1 MRCVQ
6 ASSRPEGE
14 GMQPRLRS
22 SLSVRAEDKQDL
34 SAGEST
40 VAWKVSGALGQET
53 LGQRRGSSMLMGGAS
68 AVLGAARS
76 VHSVSRHM
84 PDTFSVMRI
93 QGRRHSFIRVP
104 SKDPCICPP
113 LSPTHPFLPSPL
125 PPSLPPTYCVAAGAR
140 LAQGRPADRQGP
152 CPWRTWLFSGSLMF
166 WSLRLS

>member
-53 LGQRRGSSMLMGGAS
+53 LGQRRGSSMLTGGRPQCWG
-68 AVLGAARS
+68 L
-76 VHSVSRHM
+76 
-84 PDTFSVMRI
+84 
-93 QGRRHSFIRVP
+93 QGRFIQLADTCR
-104 SKDPCICPP
+104 
-113 LSPTHPFLPSPL
+113 T
-125 PPSLPPTYCVAAGAR
+125 PSL
-140 LAQGRPADRQGP
+140 
-152 CPWRTWLFSGSLMF
+152 
-166 WSLRLS
+166 